1 MTIANTLAVLLT
13 LPPIRVQRRL
23 ELAIGR
29 QNGPM
34 HASTGAIW
42 LSQSNTC
49 REASVHNL
57 GEGSHEIGGMR
68 GAVIL

>member
-1 MTIANTLAVLLT
+1 
-13 LPPIRVQRRL
+13 
-23 ELAIGR
+23 
-29 QNGPM
+29 M
-34 HASTGAIW
+34 HASTGAIG